1 MLYKMAGMLREKKPP
16 TRSRLT
22 QTRGLRT
29 SDSQTQTQG
38 LISTLL
44 ASFAVDSSHQTSVEE
59 RQSAESDRNSSPGD
73 SSCEDDE
80 VPVPF
85 QNQIVGVSDN
95 VSSTEDT
102 SVSVGHESITGHFR
116 DNDNNIRLSENTPS
130 SSQNGISSNANLAQ
144 LSSICKRTDQPTPA
158 TPSTLTTHMSKYDE
172 LKKHFESPDHL
183 AKMKSVS
190 GNQNTTSTEVA
201 ASFIRNS
208 IDTLRNSL
216 TASKNSPTKREV
228 GSSNQNVLL
237 SSNGHES
244 SPESDR
250 MLDQFKST
258 DDIRNEPTI

>member
-22 QTRGLRT
+22 QTRGVRT
-29 SDSQTQTQG
+29 SDNQTQTQG

-59 RQSAESDRNSSPGD
+59 RHSAESVSNSSPGD
-73 SSCEDDE
+73 SSCEDE
-80 VPVPF
+80 EPPVSC

-95 VSSTEDT
+95 VNSTEET
-102 SVSVGHESITGHFR
+102 SVTVGHESITGHSR
-116 DNDNNIRLSENTPS
+116 DNENNIRLSENAP
-130 SSQNGISSNANLAQ
+130 SQNGISSNANLAQ
-144 LSSICKRTDQPTPA
+144 FSSNCERTYHPTPA
-158 TPSTLTTHMSKYDE
+158 TPSTLSTHISKYDE

-216 TASKNSPTKREV
+216 TASKNSPTKRDT

-244 SPESDR
+244 SPESDH